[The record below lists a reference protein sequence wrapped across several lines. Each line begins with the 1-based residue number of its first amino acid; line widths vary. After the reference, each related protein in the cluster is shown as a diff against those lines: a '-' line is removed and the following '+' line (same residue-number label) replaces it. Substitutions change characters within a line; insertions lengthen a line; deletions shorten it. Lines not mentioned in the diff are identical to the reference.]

1 MTSQP
6 MAAAGYDQGA
16 APAPQ
21 RPGTLLAAI
30 VVTVVAALAS
40 LGNGILMAVGGEDL
54 FADILASAAGVSVEE
69 VMAVAPGIVLQ
80 EGAETLSTRGTMAL
94 VVGAG
99 LLVFGALMRGA
110 AVWARVATTVFGL
123 ATVLVGGRVATD
135 EGTGLMLGLG
145 WLAVVGSIVAIVL
158 VWLPAN
164 HRYAKALK
172 ARN

>member
-6 MAAAGYDQGA
+6 TAAAGYDQGA

-30 VVTVVAALAS
+30 AVAVVGALAS
-40 LGNGILMAVGGEDL
+40 LVNGILMAVGAEDL
-54 FADILASAAGVSVEE
+54 FIDILASAAGVSAEE
-69 VMAVAPGIVLQ
+69 VSAVVPAIVLD
-80 EGAETLSTRGTMAL
+80 EGVDTLSTRGTMAL
-94 VVGAG
+94 VVGVG
-99 LLVFGALMRGA
+99 LLVFGALLRGA
-110 AVWARVATTVFGL
+110 AVWARVAMTVFAL

-158 VWLPAN
+158 AWLPAN

-172 ARN
+172 AKN